1 MIALVDCNNFYASC
15 ERVFAP
21 GLNGKPVVVLSN
33 NDGCVIARSNEAKA
47 LGIPMGAPV
56 FKYKQLIEAESVNVF
71 STNFA
76 LYGDMSHRVM
86 NILSE
91 YSRDIEVYS
100 IDEAFLE
107 FENGNDHA
115 MLEQAY
121 EISKIVQ
128 KHTGIPVS
136 IGVSHTKT
144 LAKIAT
150 YLAKNDPKMQG
161 CCVLSDKT
169 IIKEVLQTFPVGEI
183 WGIGRRTTKKLAMM
197 GVESAADLIALQDD
211 LILRELTVVGLRIK
225 KELMGEPSVIFEST
239 TKPKK
244 AICTARSFGEMIRDY
259 EYIEQAVVSHCATC
273 AVKLR
278 KQHSFASSMMV
289 FLHTNSFRKD
299 LPQYKRNIV
308 MEFPATQNTIAL
320 VRQTKEALKKIYKP
334 GYDYKKAGVILM
346 DFQQQNALQ
355 EDLFTVNTLD
365 NKDNRLVEAMDLIND
380 KFGRNMLRIAD
391 QGLSDKYALKQTH
404 RSNSFSSNWNEMLE
418 VKTKEDSRDKNQ
430 ESSKTKTSS

>member
-47 LGIPMGAPV
+47 LGIPMGAPA
-56 FKYKQLIEAESVNVF
+56 FKYKKLIEAEKVSVF

-86 NILSE
+86 NILSD
-91 YSRDIEVYS
+91 YARDIEVYS

-107 FENGNDHA
+107 
-115 MLEQAY
+115 LEEGRDKALLELIR
-121 EISKIVQ
+121 EIRHIVG

-136 IGVSHTKT
+136 IGVAPTKT

-150 YLAKNDPKMQG
+150 HLAKKDPATGG
-161 CCVLSDKT
+161 CLVLSDQKT
-169 IIKEVLQTFPVGEI
+169 INRVLDELPVGEI
-183 WGIGRRTTKKLAMM
+183 WGIGRRTSKKLAMM
-197 GVESAADLIALQDD
+197 GVMTAGDLTRLSDD
-211 LILRELTVVGLRIK
+211 LILRDLTVVGLRIK
-225 KELMGEPSVIFEST
+225 KELLGDPSIGFESAG
-239 TKPKK
+239 KPRK

-259 EYIEQAVVSHCATC
+259 DYLEQAVASHCAAC

-289 FLHTNSFRKD
+289 FVHTNYFRED
-299 LPQYKRNIV
+299 LPQYKKNIV
-308 MEFPATQNTIAL
+308 VDFPATQNSIEL
-320 VRQTKEALKKIYKP
+320 IRQAKEALRKIYKP

-346 DFQQQNALQ
+346 DFQQAEALQ
-355 EDLFTVNTLD
+355 VDLFTDNTLND
-365 NKDNRLVEAMDLIND
+365 KDNRLVEALDLVND
-380 KFGRNMLRIAD
+380 KFGRNTLKLAD
-391 QGLSDKYALKQTH
+391 QGLKDKHALKQKL
-404 RSNSFSSNWNEMLE
+404 RSKSYTTRWDEMLE
-418 VKTKEDSRDKNQ
+418 IKSEVKK
-430 ESSKTKTSS
+430 

>member
-15 ERVFAP
+15 ERVFSP
-21 GLNGKPVVVLSN
+21 GLNGKPIVVLSN

-56 FKYKQLIEAESVNVF
+56 FKYKQLIEAEKVNVF
-71 STNFA
+71 STNFT
-76 LYGDMSHRVM
+76 LYGDLSQRVM

-107 FENGNDHA
+107 FENGSDLA
-115 MLEQAY
+115 MLEQAV
-121 EISKIVQ
+121 EIRRIVQ
-128 KHTGIPVS
+128 KHIGIPVS
-136 IGVSHTKT
+136 IGVAPTKT

-150 YLAKNDPKMQG
+150 HLAKKDPEKQG
-161 CCVLSDKT
+161 CCVLSDKKK
-169 IIKEVLQTFPVGEI
+169 IEQVLQTFPVGEI

-197 GVESAADLIALQDD
+197 GVESAADLMALQDE

-239 TKPKK
+239 AKPKK

-259 EYIEQAVVSHCATC
+259 EYLEQAIVSHCVTC

-289 FLHTNSFRKD
+289 FVHTNSFRKD

-320 VRQTKEALKKIYKP
+320 VRQAKEALRKIYKP

-365 NKDNRLVEAMDLIND
+365 DKDNRLVEALDLIND
-380 KFGRNMLRIAD
+380 KYGRNTLRIAD
-391 QGLSDKYALKQTH
+391 QGLHDKHAMRQNQ
-404 RSNSFSSNWNEMLE
+404 RSKSYTTRWDEILE
-418 VKTKEDSRDKNQ
+418 VKIQETKSKKQ
-430 ESSKTKTSS
+430 EHET